1 MERSWK
7 QGSARSTDV
16 ALSVL
21 GRRGY
26 KGSQEP
32 GPGIPIGGMGSC
44 ESPAHSHYRLVRP
57 TLSPCCTLILLVK
70 S

>member
-1 MERSWK
+1 M
-7 QGSARSTDV
+7 

-32 GPGIPIGGMGSC
+32 GPEIPIIGGVGFC
-44 ESPAHSHYRLVRP
+44 ESPAHSHYILVRH
-57 TLSPCCTLILLVK
+57 TLSPSCSQILPVK
-70 S
+70 SSIPVRTRS